1 VNVVGSDAAGVRRAR
16 LVVAYHGGSFRGLA
30 LNHGVPTVMGVL
42 LPALELVV
50 GCPVELVMS
59 GRTDAGVHAWGQV
72 LSGDL
77 PADTHL
83 TDIMRRINKLC
94 APNIVVRAIDWAD
107 PTFNARLD
115 ATSRS
120 YRYDVWN
127 HHAPHPML
135 VDRAW
140 HVPQP
145 LDLDAM
151 NRAAGDLL
159 GQHDFSSFGRPPK
172 VAAGAP
178 QPSMTR
184 VMYDMGWQ
192 QVDDALL
199 RFSVRGSAFCH
210 QQVRSM
216 VGTLADV
223 GLGRIEAT
231 SVSAI
236 IAARDRTA
244 AGQVA
249 PPHGLTLWEVGYEGT
264 RWDADQC
271 PQL

>member
-1 VNVVGSDAAGVRRAR
+1 MSEAVAPSTRRAR
-16 LVVAYHGGSFRGLA
+16 IIVAYHGAAFRGLA
-30 LNHGVPTVMGVL
+30 LNEGVPTVMGAL

-50 GCPVELVMS
+50 RQPVELVMS

-77 PADTHL
+77 PDSTHL

-94 APNIVVRAIDWAD
+94 APDIAIRAIEWAE

-127 HHAPHPML
+127 HHSPHPML
-135 VDRAW
+135 TDRAW

-145 LDLDAM
+145 LDMQAM
-151 NRAAGDLL
+151 NAAAPAFIGE
-159 GQHDFSSFGRPPK
+159 HDFSSFGRPPK
-172 VAAGAP
+172 VQPGAP
-178 QPSMTR
+178 APSMTR
-184 VMYDMGWQ
+184 MMYEMGWTE
-192 QVDDALL
+192 VEESML
-199 RFSVRGSAFCH
+199 RYTVRGSAFCH

-216 VGTLADV
+216 VGTLVDV
-223 GLGRIEAT
+223 GLGRIAAAA
-231 SVSAI
+231 VPAI
-236 IAARDRTA
+236 LRAGDRAA

-249 PPHGLTLWEVGYEGT
+249 PPHGLTLWAVGYDGT
-264 RWDADQC
+264 RWDADQRA
-271 PQL
+271 

>member
-1 VNVVGSDAAGVRRAR
+1 MNVVGLVAADVRRAR
-16 LVVAYHGGSFRGLA
+16 LTLAYHGGQFRGLA
-30 LNHGVPTVMGVL
+30 VNEGVQTVMGAL
-42 LPALELVV
+42 LPAIELVV
-50 GCPVELVMS
+50 RSPVELVMS

-77 PADTHL
+77 PADAHL

-94 APNIVVRAIDWAD
+94 APDIVIRAVEWAE

-127 HHAPHPML
+127 HHTPHPML
-135 VDRAW
+135 TDRAW
-140 HVPQP
+140 HVPHP
-145 LDLDAM
+145 LDIDAM
-151 NRAAGDLL
+151 NTAAAALL
-159 GQHDFSSFGRPPK
+159 GEHDFSSFGRPPK
-172 VAAGAP
+172 VAFGAP

-184 VMYDMGWQ
+184 VMYEMGWRLL
-192 QVDDALL
+192 DASLV

-223 GLGRIEAT
+223 GLGRIDAA
-231 SVSAI
+231 SVPAI
-236 IAARDRTA
+236 MAARDRAA

-249 PPHGLTLWEVGYEGT
+249 PPHGLTLWEVGYDGK
-264 RWDADQC
+264 RWDAE
-271 PQL
+271 